1 MTQRDKILK
10 AMLDNPQKKVW
21 LAKDFQYGNNF
32 IGYEAT
38 ARMSELANIYPNI
51 LIVGKEGRFRTLE
64 VDWEKE
70 KEIKDIKEI
79 LDSLGDEDGNN
90 K

>member
-38 ARMSELANIYPNI
+38 ARMSELANIYSNI
-51 LIVGKEGRFRTLE
+51 LIVGKKGRFRTLE

-79 LDSLGDEDGNN
+79 LDSIGDEDGNN